1 MENFFNW
8 LIVPIPKDEVIVW
21 FSINN
26 MSYEKIDL
34 YGDISKSLVGIIMD
48 TYLGDNIS
56 ETKITLTDE
65 DNKSHF
71 EWCWSKLVED
81 FKKENIIINH
91 NGEHKDYFESF
102 FMDIFYNQKDE
113 SVKGSIS
120 KFLNEIFDTEM
131 TYSKSDLDLLTDL
144 YKMMEKNIK

>member
-8 LIVPIPKDEVIVW
+8 IIMPVPKDEVIIW

-26 MSYEKIDL
+26 MSYEKIEL
-34 YGDISKSLVGIIMD
+34 YGDITKSLTKIIID

-71 EWCWSKLVED
+71 DWCWSKLIED
-81 FKKENIIINH
+81 FKKENVYINFE
-91 NGEHKDYFESF
+91 GEHKDYFKSF
-102 FMDIFYNQKDE
+102 FMDIFYNQSEETIKN
-113 SVKGSIS
+113 SIN
-120 KFLNEIFDTEM
+120 KFLNEIFNTEM
-131 TYSKSDLDLLTDL
+131 TYSKSDLDLLLQL
-144 YKMMEKNIK
+144 YKLMEKNIK

>member
-8 LIVPIPKDEVIVW
+8 LIMPIPNDEVVVW

-34 YGDISKSLVGIIMD
+34 YGDISKSLTRIIMD
-48 TYLGDNIS
+48 TYLGDDIS

-71 EWCWSKLVED
+71 DWCWSKLVED
-81 FKKENIIINH
+81 FKKENININH

-102 FMDIFYNQKDE
+102 FMDIYYNQKDK
-113 SVKGSIS
+113 SVKGSID
-120 KFLNEIFDTEM
+120 KFLNEIFDTEI